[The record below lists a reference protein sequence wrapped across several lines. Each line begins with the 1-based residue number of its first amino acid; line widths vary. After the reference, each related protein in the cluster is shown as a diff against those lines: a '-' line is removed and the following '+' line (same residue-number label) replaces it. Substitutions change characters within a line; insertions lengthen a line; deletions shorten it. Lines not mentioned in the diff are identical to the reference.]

1 MGSAP
6 STDIRPHSGRQLSSL
21 EQVKFV
27 ERDNVLLCA
36 EVSRLKLKVSQLTT
50 ENQSLRS
57 ELEKQVRKRKES
69 VRIANTDNKKLK
81 EELERI
87 RKSLASV
94 STFDDDGQLSAVK
107 VANCL
112 GNVIFYIRNAVDA
125 MIVLLLVWQECSGES
140 L

>member
-1 MGSAP
+1 
-6 STDIRPHSGRQLSSL
+6 
-21 EQVKFV
+21 VKFV